1 MRKKTMKFQID
12 EKSAQ
17 DIMSLKRELEE
28 QVGLNLS
35 LSSFIASLVHMG
47 VRHHTDVLGINQ
59 EA

>member
-1 MRKKTMKFQID
+1 MKFQID

-35 LSSFIASLVHMG
+35 LSSFLASLVHMG